1 MVQLSNPARMDLKLS
16 LGKIESGQED
26 INGLIS
32 EEFVAKKTIA
42 ASNWIRTQ
50 NQQISIQGTTLEDT
64 RVFLVHH
71 RNDWD
76 DANYTHLKFKNKIL
90 KIVTV
95 SPEVNDLPT
104 SYDLVTVKEVE
115 KNG

>member
-1 MVQLSNPARMDLKLS
+1 MVQLNNPARLNLKIK

-42 ASNWIRTQ
+42 ASHWIRTQ
-50 NQQISIQGTTLEDT
+50 NQQISIEGTALEDT
-64 RVFLVHH
+64 RIFLVHH
-71 RNDWD
+71 RKDWEEGS
-76 DANYTHLKFKNKIL
+76 YTHVKFKEKIL
-90 KIVTV
+90 KIVTIT
-95 SPEVNDLPT
+95 PEINDLPT
-104 SYDLVTVKEVE
+104 SYDLITVKEVE